1 MSEEAVKKF
10 LFYLED
16 IGLINN
22 IKAESLLNIYFNL
35 FQNSNDKN
43 FTSLM
48 CATLMFFFNNMN
60 EDEQKFSSLN
70 LILKYLNNQNEKGLE
85 KIKNTNA
92 NIEKENKNETIQKL
106 SQYNNNTFNNN
117 ITKNRINNLNNTPQN
132 SLKIKSST
140 PKKIPN
146 INIEENLNKNNK

>member
-85 KIKNTNA
+85 KIKNTND
-92 NIEKENKNETIQKL
+92 NKEKENKNEKIQKL
-106 SQYNNNTFNNN
+106 SQYNNNIFNNN

-140 PKKIPN
+140 PKKIKK
-146 INIEENLNKNNK
+146 INKEENLNKNNK